1 MTVLYY
7 LIVVLARVLNIII
20 LADIVL
26 SWIPIDRRNPI
37 VVFVHEITEPLLGP
51 IRRVMTSIAGFDFS
65 PIVAIIILEVA
76 ERVLLTTITRF
87 M

>member
-7 LIVVLARVLNIII
+7 LIVFLARVLNIII

-51 IRRVMTSIAGFDFS
+51 IRRVMPSIAGFDFS
-65 PIVAIIILEVA
+65 PIVAIIIIEVA

>member
-51 IRRVMTSIAGFDFS
+51 IRRVMPSIAGFDFS